1 MSFFEN
7 TRKPVGLG
15 GKIMV
20 AMMNVGHSAVALL
33 FVFLYAP
40 IFVLMVFSFNDSS
53 SRTVWKGFTLR
64 WYGELLQDSIILNSI
79 YTTLLVALLS
89 AIIATVAGTFAAIGF
104 YNMRR
109 RWRTPLMTINN
120 IPMTNADIVT
130 GVSLC
135 LFFVAAFACYNSFVQ
150 QFNASHELQLPA
162 LAMGF
167 GTLLIAHITFNIPYV
182 ILSVSP
188 KLHQMDKHLV
198 EAAQD
203 LGANSALTFRKV
215 ILPLS
220 LPGVLSGITMVFVP
234 AVSTFAIS
242 RLLGGG
248 KSLLLGDLIERQ
260 FLGGAYNPQLGA
272 AISLVMMIIVL
283 VCMLVMNRFGEG
295 EEQAVML

>member
-1 MSFFEN
+1 MRHKKN
-7 TRKPVGLG
+7 GVGSRA
-15 GKIMV
+15 
-20 AMMNVGHSAVALL
+20 AMALL

-135 LFFVAAFACYNSFVQ
+135 L
-150 QFNASHELQLPA
+150 L
-162 LAMGF
+162 
-167 GTLLIAHITFNIPYV
+167 
-182 ILSVSP
+182 
-188 KLHQMDKHLV
+188 
-198 EAAQD
+198 
-203 LGANSALTFRKV
+203 
-215 ILPLS
+215 
-220 LPGVLSGITMVFVP
+220 
-234 AVSTFAIS
+234 
-242 RLLGGG
+242 
-248 KSLLLGDLIERQ
+248 
-260 FLGGAYNPQLGA
+260 
-272 AISLVMMIIVL
+272 
-283 VCMLVMNRFGEG
+283 
-295 EEQAVML
+295 